1 LCDRQAPAPD
11 EAGAAPNREV
21 VVLEFAELA
30 GRFATQVRCLDDDR
44 CQVRAIIEVLSWL
57 PAPHRPAA

>member
-11 EAGAAPNREV
+11 EADAAPNREV
-21 VVLEFAELA
+21 VVLECAELA
-30 GRFATQVRCLDDDR
+30 GRFATEVRWLDDDR
-44 CQVRAIIEVLSWL
+44 CQVRALIEVLSWL